1 MIRLRAVHLT
11 IPLALAT
18 VVAACSRTAER
29 APAANAA
36 AAAAP
41 AVDLQAIAKTLVAS
55 AMIHRGDKV
64 FVSGGVRDWAL
75 LQDIAIETMKA
86 GGDPLITMG
95 SDQLARRSYT
105 EVPASYDSL
114 PPTFGLGLVN
124 LTDAQILVESNDS
137 DNVMAGVPAARI
149 AVRGKMGQ
157 PVGQAFLRRGVR
169 MVDLGNGLYPTAQ
182 LATRLGRPQ
191 AEVADMFWKAVAV
204 PPDSLRAKGAAL
216 LAALTAGTRVTL
228 TAASGTNISFGVTA
242 ARGFVSDGALNADK
256 VKQGGYAA
264 QTWLP
269 AGELLV
275 PVALGTAE
283 GTIVVDKYLFQGS
296 MIDGL
301 TLTFAKGKLTAMTA
315 KSGIEALRALYDAS
329 SGGKDM
335 FSYIDLG
342 LNPAMQ
348 LPTNTGRIVWMAVG
362 GVTVGMGDNTGWGG
376 TNVSTFGLAVPVSGA
391 TLTVDGRELIS
402 GGVLK

>member
-1 MIRLRAVHLT
+1 MIVSRVAYLT

-29 APAANAA
+29 APAQAA

-41 AVDLQAIAKTLVAS
+41 AVDLQAIARTLVAS

-64 FVSGGVRDWAL
+64 MISGGVRDWAL

-95 SDQLARRSYT
+95 SDQLARRSYD

-114 PPTFGLGLVN
+114 PQTLGLGLVN
-124 LTDAQILVESNDS
+124 LFDAQIIVEASDS
-137 DNVMAGVPAARI
+137 DNVMAGVPAARM

-157 PVGQAFLRRGVR
+157 PVNQAFLRRGVR
-169 MVDLGNGLYPTAQ
+169 VADLGNGLYPTAQ

-204 PPDSLRAKGAAL
+204 PPDSLRAKGATL
-216 LAALTAGTRVTL
+216 LAALAGGTRVTL
-228 TAASGTNISFGVTA
+228 TAASGTNITFGVTA
-242 ARGFVSDGALNADK
+242 ARGYVSDGALTADK

-264 QTWLP
+264 ETWLP

-275 PVALGTAE
+275 PVALGTAD
-283 GTIVVDKYLFQGS
+283 GTVVVDKYLFQGA

-315 KSGIEALRALYDAS
+315 KSGIDALRALYDAS

-342 LNPAMQ
+342 LNSAMQ
-348 LPTNTGRIVWMAVG
+348 LPTNTGRIVWMAAG
-362 GVTVGMGDNTGWGG
+362 AVTVGMGDNTGWGG

-391 TLTVDGRELIS
+391 TLAVDGRELIS

>member
-1 MIRLRAVHLT
+1 MIRSRVVYLT

-29 APAANAA
+29 APATAA

-41 AVDLQAIAKTLVAS
+41 AVDLQAIAQTLVAA

-64 FVSGGVRDWAL
+64 MVSGGVRDWAL

-95 SDQLARRSYT
+95 SDQLARRSYD

-114 PPTFGLGLVN
+114 PQTFGLGLVS
-124 LTDAQILVESNDS
+124 LTDAQILVEASDS
-137 DNVMAGVPAARI
+137 DNVFAGVPAARM
-149 AVRGKMGQ
+149 AMRGKMGQ
-157 PVGQAFLRRGVR
+157 PINQAFLRRGVR
-169 MVDLGNGLYPTAQ
+169 LVDLGNGLYPTAQ

-191 AEVADMFWKAVAV
+191 AQVADMFWKAVAV

-216 LAALTAGTRVTL
+216 LAGLAGARRVTL
-228 TAASGTNISFGVTA
+228 TAANGTNISFGVTA
-242 ARGFVSDGALNADK
+242 ARGFVSDGALTADK
-256 VKQGGYAA
+256 VKQGGSAA
-264 QTWLP
+264 ETWLP

-275 PVALGTAE
+275 PVALGTAD
-283 GTIVVDKYLFQGS
+283 GTVVVDKYLFQGA

-301 TLTFAKGKLTAMTA
+301 TLTFAKGKLTDMTA
-315 KSGIEALRALYDAS
+315 KSGIDALRALYDAS

-348 LPTNTGRIVWMAVG
+348 LPTNTGRIVWMAAG

-376 TNVSTFGLAVPVSGA
+376 TNVSTFGLAAPVSGA
-391 TLTVDGRELIS
+391 TLAVDGRELIS

>member
-1 MIRLRAVHLT
+1 MIVSRVAYLT

-29 APAANAA
+29 APAQAA

-41 AVDLQAIAKTLVAS
+41 AVDLQAIARTLVAS

-64 FVSGGVRDWAL
+64 MISGGVRDWAL

-95 SDQLARRSYT
+95 SDQLARRSYD

-114 PPTFGLGLVN
+114 PQTLGLGLVN
-124 LTDAQILVESNDS
+124 LFDAQIIVEASDS
-137 DNVMAGVPAARI
+137 DNVMAGVPAARM

-157 PVGQAFLRRGVR
+157 PVNQAFLRRGVR
-169 MVDLGNGLYPTAQ
+169 VADLGNGLYPTAQ

-204 PPDSLRAKGAAL
+204 PPDSLRARGATL
-216 LAALTAGTRVTL
+216 LAALAGGTRVTL
-228 TAASGTNISFGVTA
+228 TAASGTNITFGVTA
-242 ARGFVSDGALNADK
+242 ARGYVSDGALTADK

-264 QTWLP
+264 ETWLP

-275 PVALGTAE
+275 PVALGTAD
-283 GTIVVDKYLFQGS
+283 GTVVVDKYLFQGT

-315 KSGIEALRALYDAS
+315 KSGIDALRALYDAS

-342 LNPAMQ
+342 LNSAMQ
-348 LPTNTGRIVWMAVG
+348 LPTNTGRIVWMAAG
-362 GVTVGMGDNTGWGG
+362 AVTVGMGDNTGWGG

-402 GGVLK
+402 GGALK